1 MKGHLSS
8 EQISRWIVGE
18 RTNEEERHATVCPQC
33 RAELDHLENALSLFR
48 DSGQRWSD
56 HWYRSARQNDS
67 IDAQHGAGQRSLQW
81 GKRSLAGVLA
91 TSVCVA
97 AFLIHWPVPVP
108 VARPVETPHAFSGR
122 PFIRLPYVA
131 APAPY
136 ERTEV
141 MRMDVPITALIAVG
155 LEVHVPDV
163 GAAVRAD
170 VLVGQDG
177 RALAIRLVPGSIARS
192 DRRDYK
198 P

>member
-1 MKGHLSS
+1 MNQHLSS
-8 EQISRWIVGE
+8 EQISRWIAGE
-18 RTNEEERHATVCPQC
+18 RTNEQERHASACPQC

-56 HWYRSARQNDS
+56 YWYRSARQNDS

-81 GKRSLAGVLA
+81 GKLRLAGVLA
-91 TSVCVA
+91 TFVFVA
-97 AFLIHWPVPVP
+97 AFLIHWPAPLP
-108 VARPVETPHAFSGR
+108 PPVEAPHDFSGK

-177 RALAIRLVPGSIARS
+177 RALAIRLMPGSVAS
-192 DRRDYK
+192 PDRRDYN